1 MKRYLFL
8 LLVLL
13 AFGVAFAQDKQP
25 KASPT
30 PVKPEISLA
39 LTPAELEAGKTADA
53 NMQASV
59 NALNVALEQSLRIAN
74 DEEAQKLGWK
84 VSSLMNTVSRAKVGW
99 DKWLG
104 EAQRAHGCV
113 PNGPADCQIR
123 DGKFVRIDDKK

>member
-1 MKRYLFL
+1 MKKYLYL
-8 LLVLL
+8 ALILL

-59 NALNVALEQSLRIAN
+59 SALNIALEQSLRIA
-74 DEEAQKLGWK
+74 DDKQAQELGWK
-84 VSSLMNTVSRAKVGW
+84 ISSLMNTVSRAKVGW

-113 PNGPADCQIR
+113 PNSPADCQIR